1 MVASDTQSGQDYLL
15 RRINANGTYPALLKF
30 PSYFEIET
38 INACNARCPMCTIVD
53 WERGS
58 KPMTDELYSKISSE
72 LIDHAD
78 EVKRI
83 SLYRDGE
90 PLLDKKLPARIAVLK
105 DGGLKNIAIST
116 NISLLNENKSRE
128 ILEAGLDT
136 MIMSM
141 DSLNKGVFE
150 GIRVRLKFEEVL
162 ENTLK
167 FIELRNKI
175 RPETQIWIRMVRQ
188 ESNKDE
194 WPEYHKYWSER
205 VSEND
210 RVYFRNIH
218 NWGAQLK
225 EYTPISTSFE
235 PNLPCVAL
243 WSLMCIFSEGEVPL
257 CNVDFNNKYPSGSV
271 VTQSIEEVWQSQI
284 MSQRRELHLS
294 GNKGKIDP
302 CLNCNAWDEPPD
314 TKSVSSQFAS
324 EMDLE
329 AY

>member
-1 MVASDTQSGQDYLL
+1 
-15 RRINANGTYPALLKF
+15 
-30 PSYFEIET
+30 
-38 INACNARCPMCTIVD
+38 MCTIVD

-58 KPMTDELYSKISSE
+58 KPMEDQLFSKLAAELS
-72 LIDHAD
+72 DHSD

-83 SLYRDGE
+83 SLHRDGE
-90 PLLDKKLPARIAVLK
+90 PLMDKKLAGRIAMLK
-105 DGGLKNIAIST
+105 DGGIKNVAIST
-116 NISLLNENKSRE
+116 NISLLNESRSRD

-136 MIMSM
+136 MILSM
-141 DSLNKGVFE
+141 DSLKKEVFE
-150 GIRVRLKFEEVL
+150 SIRVRLNFEEVL
-162 ENTLK
+162 ENTLR
-167 FIELRNKI
+167 FIDLRNKI
-175 RPETQIWIRMVRQ
+175 RPETQIWVRMVRQ

-194 WPEYHKYWSER
+194 WPEYYKFWSER

-225 EYTPISTSFE
+225 GFTPISTSFE

-243 WSLMCIFSEGEVPL
+243 WSLMCIFCDGEVPL
-257 CNVDFNNKYPSGSV
+257 CNVDFNNKYPTGNV
-271 VTQSIEEVWQSQI
+271 AANSIEEVWQSQI
-284 MSQRRELHLS
+284 MKQRRQLHLS

-314 TKSVSSQFAS
+314 AQTVSSEFAT
-324 EMDLE
+324 EITLE